1 MEYIKNTIGNI
12 SKTNTFSAIFGTF
25 SDTLAILLCVIIAF
39 WSVTKQLMT
48 TVMMI
53 LALILAVLLGA
64 GDRAEGA
71 VISTYFNVVDHNDS
85 WSDFRIRGPQPGTG
99 FRYNGET
106 IMNNAIIF
114 MIKDNAYAGGMDKN
128 NGWFPTNAGGHRNE
142 RDSTFIYGY
151 AIGEKTD
158 GINDDVIVLIDRDGS
173 GDFDYDASHGRLA
186 PGSLDEIR
194 KMSLGEVTL
203 TDESAY
209 DGTTLG
215 GINVIPEPATLA
227 LLGLGGAGLAIK
239 RRKRK

>member
-1 MEYIKNTIGNI
+1 MESLTDKFDAYEKSRA
-12 SKTNTFSAIFGTF
+12 SKKSSLKTG
-25 SDTLAILLCVIIAF
+25 IA
-39 WSVTKQLMT
+39 SVVLGGA
-48 TVMMI
+48 
-53 LALILAVLLGA
+53 ALVGM

-71 VISTYFNVVDHNDS
+71 VIDAYSDVVPVNTGNANFNTT
-85 WSDFRIRGPQPGTG
+85 DFT
-99 FRYNGET
+99 YNGET

-128 NGWFPTNAGGHRNE
+128 NGRFPTNAGGHRNE

-158 GINDDVIVLIDRDGS
+158 DINDDVIVLIDRDG
-173 GDFDYDASHGRLA
+173 DRKFDYDASHGRLA
-186 PGSLDEIR
+186 SGSLDEIR

-239 RRKRK
+239 RRKQK

>member
-1 MEYIKNTIGNI
+1 MESLTDKFDAYEKSRA
-12 SKTNTFSAIFGTF
+12 SKKSSLKTG
-25 SDTLAILLCVIIAF
+25 IA
-39 WSVTKQLMT
+39 SVVLGGA
-48 TVMMI
+48 
-53 LALILAVLLGA
+53 ALVGM

-71 VISTYFNVVDHNDS
+71 VIDSYFDVVDYNDS
-85 WSDFRIRGPQPGTG
+85 WSHF
-99 FRYNGET
+99 ET
-106 IMNNAIIF
+106 LNFTYKGDTISEKAIVF
-114 MIKDNAYAGGMDKN
+114 MIKNNAYAGGMDKN
-128 NGWFPTNAGGHRNE
+128 NGRFPSSAWGHRNE

-158 GINDDVIVLIDRDGS
+158 DINDDVIVLIDRDGS

-203 TDESAY
+203 TGEDAY
-209 DGTTLG
+209 SGSTSHVTNID
-215 GINVIPEPATLA
+215 VIPEPATLA